1 MTPNESMIKVTE
13 QSNEISNNIDKCSAK
28 EIVNKLQRC
37 DDEMFEYKVKTYK
50 VWLLTCFI
58 EGNILKWCYF
68 LWNSK

>member
-50 VWLLTCFI
+50 V
-58 EGNILKWCYF
+58 
-68 LWNSK
+68 

>member
-1 MTPNESMIKVTE
+1 MTPNENIIKITE

-50 VWLLTCFI
+50 VRLLTCFI
-58 EGNILKWCYF
+58 EKKILIDLNF
-68 LWNSK
+68 FEI